1 MAIYVASMAMVS
13 SIASTHLCHGTAI
26 MPMSMYQVCEYDHSK
41 HSHSKYSHSK
51 YIHSKYSHSKYNYS
65 KYLGE
70 LDGDLELDEVRRWEI
85 ARAHC
90 TWGQQYV
97 VMVRVRVRVRGTSSP
112 SEHVR

>member
-1 MAIYVASMAMVS
+1 MVVS
-13 SIASTHLCHGTAI
+13 SRFQVPRRAKVSIAIVSAKYLGELDEAVSTAKVSTSIVSIAKVSI
-26 MPMSMYQVCEYDHSK
+26 AVVSA
-41 HSHSKYSHSK
+41 
-51 YIHSKYSHSKYNYS
+51 